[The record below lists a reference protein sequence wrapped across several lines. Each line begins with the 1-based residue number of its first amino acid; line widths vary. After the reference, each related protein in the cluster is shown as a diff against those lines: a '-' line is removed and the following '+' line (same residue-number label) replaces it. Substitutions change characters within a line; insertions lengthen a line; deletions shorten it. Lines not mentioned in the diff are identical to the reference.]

1 MVELLEN
8 RWVQRVGVVVA
19 TLILGVAIAVVISSR
34 GPEDHSLGP
43 VKLTAGGTV
52 FHTGDRDGRG
62 GPARQI
68 VEEDLPLTGAEAVAA
83 GWKDPILCD
92 QGRGKYFEKVASE
105 GFPYTLMYSSEN
117 ELIGIYLIS
126 DTEKP
131 APWELTE
138 EIKGGA
144 GPIIDYEHWGLFIYF
159 RDPTRSCSIN
169 HSGTCAQVPC

>member
-1 MVELLEN
+1 MTVYLLNPNSSETTTE
-8 RWVQRVGVVVA
+8 A
-19 TLILGVAIAVVISSR
+19 MAAIARAEAPQLSIS
-34 GPEDHSLGP
+34 G
-43 VKLTAGGTV
+43 LTAP
-52 FHTGDRDGRG
+52 F
-62 GPARQI
+62 GPAMI
-68 VEEDLPLTGAEAVAA
+68 IDEPGLTVGAEAVAV
-83 GWKDPILCD
+83 GWKDPLLCD
-92 QGRGKYFEKVASE
+92 QGRGKYFQKVASE

-144 GPIIDYEHWGLFIYF
+144 GPIIDYEHWGLSIYF
-159 RDPTRSCSIN
+159 RDPTRACSIK

>member
-1 MVELLEN
+1 MAEMLGN
-8 RWVQRVGVVVA
+8 RWMQRAVVVVA
-19 TLILGVAIAVVISSR
+19 RLILGVAISVVFFSLV
-34 GPEDHSLGP
+34 PEDHSLGP

-68 VEEDLPLTGAEAVAA
+68 LEEELPLTGAEAVAA

-92 QGRGKYFEKVASE
+92 HGRGKYFQKVAGQRS
-105 GFPYTLMYSSEN
+105 PYTLMYSSEDD
-117 ELIGIYLIS
+117 LIGVYLIS

-138 EIKGGA
+138 EILGGA

-159 RDPTRSCSIN
+159 QEPTKACAITQF
-169 HSGTCAQVPC
+169 SGGFYE

>member
-19 TLILGVAIAVVISSR
+19 TLVLGVAISVVIFSG

-43 VKLTAGGTV
+43 VKLTTGGTV
-52 FHTGDRDGRG
+52 FVTGDGGRTG
-62 GPARQI
+62 ASRQI
-68 VEEDLPLTGAEAVAA
+68 VEEDLPLTGAEAVAV
-83 GWKDPILCD
+83 GWKDPLLCD
-92 QGRGKYFEKVASE
+92 QGRGKYFQKVAGE
-105 GFPYTLMYSSEN
+105 GTPYTLLYDSED

-159 RDPTRSCSIN
+159 RDPTRACSIK